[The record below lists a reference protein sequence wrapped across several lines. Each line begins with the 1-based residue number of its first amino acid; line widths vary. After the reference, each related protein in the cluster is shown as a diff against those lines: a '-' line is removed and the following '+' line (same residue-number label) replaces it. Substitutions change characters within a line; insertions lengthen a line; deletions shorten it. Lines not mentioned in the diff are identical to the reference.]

1 MDHEAES
8 ADAYYGLYCISCFT
22 VSFKENENGQRS
34 YRRSCWPFT
43 LREETFGYA

>member
-1 MDHEAES
+1 MDCQAES
-8 ADAYYGLYCISCFT
+8 VGAYYGSSCFFCFT
-22 VSFKENENGQRS
+22 VSIKENENGQRP